1 MGTEIERKFLL
12 ASDAWRGAVSR
23 SRRMVQGYLIAASA
37 VTTGA
42 SKSSVRVRV
51 SGDEAWLNIKSS
63 TLGVERQEYEYAI
76 PLVDGDAMLARLCD
90 GVVEKI
96 RHYVAIGDHEYE
108 IDEFFGANDGL
119 LVAEIELGAVDETF
133 ERPAW
138 LGREVSHLPR
148 YYNLNLIG
156 RPYSDWTAAE
166 REGSDAC

>member
-12 ASDAWRGAVSR
+12 TSDAWRAEVSR

-37 VTTGA
+37 VTSGT

-63 TLGVERQEYEYAI
+63 TLGVERQEYEYAV
-76 PLVDGDAMLARLCD
+76 PLADGEAMIAQLCD

-96 RHYVAIGDHEYE
+96 RHYVARGDHEFE

-119 LVAEIELGAVDETF
+119 VVAEVELDAADEAF

-138 LGREVSHLPR
+138 LGRDVSHLPR

-156 RPYSDWTAAE
+156 RPFSAWTGAE
-166 REGSDAC
+166 REGSD